1 MDIPSCV
8 LLDTNIV
15 NFVLDWGEVIHDG
28 GEVPAH
34 VSDRDAEGETRYAKR
49 GDAPNC
55 GDWLAVAVF

>member
-15 NFVLDWGEVIHDG
+15 NFVLDWDEVIHDG
-28 GEVPAH
+28 GEVPVH
-34 VSDRDAEGETRYAKR
+34 VSDRDAGEDRYAKR